1 MLRTSH
7 AERAE
12 HAEHGLTLRFLR
24 ILHAIVV
31 IATLASPA
39 AAQTVNP
46 PEISAGYAAVN
57 DPKSETVFRTGWMV
71 GAAVPLTSWLSLVGD
86 GGGNYATVTGF
97 ASDTSL
103 SLYSITSGLRAST
116 KLGRIVEFAQLQAGY
131 FRESGSRFGITETNS
146 SRILQPGFGIDFPLR
161 GRVTARG
168 EIDVRF
174 IKARPGGNEPGYH
187 VRFVAAG
194 VYRLR

>member
-1 MLRTSH
+1 MFVRL
-7 AERAE
+7 AA
-12 HAEHGLTLRFLR
+12 G
-24 ILHAIVV
+24 VV
-31 IATLASPA
+31 FAVMASA
-39 AAQTVNP
+39 VSAQTVNP
-46 PEISAGYAAVN
+46 PEVSAGYAAVN

-86 GGGNYATVTGF
+86 GGGNHATVTGF

-103 SLYSITSGLRAST
+103 SLYSITGGLRVSA

-131 FRESGSRFGITETNS
+131 FRESGSRFGITEANS
-146 SRILQPGFGIDFPLR
+146 ARILQPGVGIDVPLR
-161 GRVTARG
+161 SRVSARG